1 MTARTRRAVARIV
14 LAVCVLLLVTVVV
27 FDIAAPGRLPAHGL
41 LIAVPAVA
49 GIVAE
54 LAYLR
59 GAR

>member
-1 MTARTRRAVARIV
+1 MTARTRRAVAYVV
-14 LAVCVLLLVTVVV
+14 LAICVLLLLMVVV
-27 FDIAAPGRLPAHGL
+27 FDIAAADRLPAHGL
-41 LIAVPAVA
+41 LIAVPAVT